1 MMARRGIVASRKMT
15 AAAFDAIC
23 HLLPNLSPERL
34 SMARAV
40 LVDGQTYQDAAAK
53 FGMTRQAV
61 TTAIKP
67 VWAAYERYQAAQET
81 ERLAIEA
88 AQPGCKQ
95 VTLCVPADLLPQ
107 LMQLQALINS
117 HRSKQ

>member
-15 AAAFDAIC
+15 AADFGAVC

-34 SMARAV
+34 SIARAV

-53 FGMTRQAV
+53 FGMTRQAA

-67 VWAAYERYQAAQET
+67 VWAAYERYQAAKET

-88 AQPGCKQ
+88 ALPGCKQ
-95 VTLCVPADLLPQ
+95 ITLCVPAELLP
-107 LMQLQALINS
+107 QLQALIDS